1 MAGRYRPIPK
11 VQEKERGVGPTI
23 NRGTQLSR
31 KKDKSKDVS
40 VGLMEVDGAIMYYF
54 NDVIKP
60 QVDDSGEM
68 VKVPVLY
75 SNAERWK
82 TAQVDGV
89 IRDNKRQIILPVIT
103 FKRTSLTKND
113 ALPVDKLDGNNP
125 KLFYHFERQYTSEN
139 RYDKYSVQQGLT
151 PSRQYHSIA
160 MPDFMTMTY
169 DAIIWTSYTEH
180 MNTIIEKVNWSDGSY
195 WGEPGRFK
203 FRVNIDSFED
213 ATELADR
220 ERIVR
225 TSFSFTCNGYLVPD
239 SINKAISTR
248 KYMTPKAL
256 TVKEVIS

>member
-89 IRDNKRQIILPVIT
+89 IRDNKRQIIL
-103 FKRTSLTKND
+103 L
-113 ALPVDKLDGNNP
+113 
-125 KLFYHFERQYTSEN
+125 
-139 RYDKYSVQQGLT
+139 
-151 PSRQYHSIA
+151 
-160 MPDFMTMTY
+160 
-169 DAIIWTSYTEH
+169 
-180 MNTIIEKVNWSDGSY
+180 
-195 WGEPGRFK
+195 
-203 FRVNIDSFED
+203 
-213 ATELADR
+213 
-220 ERIVR
+220 
-225 TSFSFTCNGYLVPD
+225 
-239 SINKAISTR
+239 
-248 KYMTPKAL
+248 
-256 TVKEVIS
+256 

>member
-1 MAGRYRPIPK
+1 
-11 VQEKERGVGPTI
+11 
-23 NRGTQLSR
+23 
-31 KKDKSKDVS
+31 
-40 VGLMEVDGAIMYYF
+40 
-54 NDVIKP
+54 
-60 QVDDSGEM
+60 
-68 VKVPVLY
+68 
-75 SNAERWK
+75 
-82 TAQVDGV
+82 
-89 IRDNKRQIILPVIT
+89 
-103 FKRTSLTKND
+103 
-113 ALPVDKLDGNNP
+113 
-125 KLFYHFERQYTSEN
+125 
-139 RYDKYSVQQGLT
+139 
-151 PSRQYHSIA
+151 
-160 MPDFMTMTY
+160 
-169 DAIIWTSYTEH
+169 